1 MIIKLNVS
9 FGRILNLIMM
19 KLSDKLILLFLV
31 FSFGAGQMVFAQEEE
46 YELRYKLKSKQQYTL
61 NVVSQ
66 QVIEQD
72 LDGMAQTIH
81 NLFQS
86 DLDISVDR
94 VISDTIGL
102 SIKYRNLHL
111 EVQGPMGEEMIL
123 SSEGNMEDPIN
134 QLMRKMINQ
143 PVQIAISPRGEILE
157 VHGVEEMMDSVML
170 GLEELDESQKQSLK
184 ASLDNQFGKETFKTS
199 ILSGLII
206 YPQKPV
212 NIGEE
217 WTCSREEFATVPV
230 VTETSWKLNRVRRG
244 QAELAGSS
252 ILTSLDLKSSD
263 EVKMEGTQ
271 EITASIDLSTGW
283 MTESNQQSE
292 INGIM
297 TLPANEYFDEPVE
310 IPLNIKTV
318 TRTRLNKK

>member
-1 MIIKLNVS
+1 
-9 FGRILNLIMM
+9 M
-19 KLSDKLILLFLV
+19 KLSYKINLILLTLLL
-31 FSFGAGQMVFAQEEE
+31 GAGNLAFAQEDE

-61 NVVSQ
+61 NVISQ

-94 VISDTIGL
+94 VIKDTIGL

-111 EVQGPMGEEMIL
+111 EVQGPMGEEMVL
-123 SSEGNMEDPIN
+123 SSEGNMQDPIN

-143 PVQIAISPRGEILE
+143 PVQVVISPRGEVLD
-157 VHGVEEMMDSVML
+157 VAGVDEMMDSVMI

-184 ASLDNQFGKETFKTS
+184 ASLDNQFGKENFKTS
-199 ILSGLII
+199 LLSGLII
-206 YPQKPV
+206 YPENPV
-212 NIGEE
+212 KVGEE

-230 VTETSWKLNRVRRG
+230 VTETSWTLNRVRRG
-244 QAELAGSS
+244 LAELTGTSQ
-252 ILTSLDLKSSD
+252 LTGLEKNEND

-271 EITASIDLSTGW
+271 EITASVDLSTGL

-292 INGIM
+292 IIGVMI
-297 TLPANEYFDEPVE
+297 LPPNEYFDEPVE
-310 IPLNIKTV
+310 IPLLIKTV